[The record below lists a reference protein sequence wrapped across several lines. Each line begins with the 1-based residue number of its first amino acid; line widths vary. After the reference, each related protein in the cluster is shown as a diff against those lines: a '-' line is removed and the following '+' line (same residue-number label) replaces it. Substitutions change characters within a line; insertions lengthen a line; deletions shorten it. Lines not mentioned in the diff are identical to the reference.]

1 MDNVPV
7 LSRIVPELRVKV
19 CLDHFASPDLRAFK
33 GRESSFD
40 PYSLC
45 GFSELITLLRQGN
58 TYVKISGAYRLSAD
72 PEMQCVRAMARELM
86 SVAPTRLVFAT
97 DWPHTQFDGL
107 DIMPFIEECLSWS
120 RAGSGLRERLFRR
133 NAEELWDVQGTD
145 ENYAQRL

>member
-1 MDNVPV
+1 
-7 LSRIVPELRVKV
+7 
-19 CLDHFASPDLRAFK
+19 
-33 GRESSFD
+33 
-40 PYSLC
+40 
-45 GFSELITLLRQGN
+45 
-58 TYVKISGAYRLSAD
+58 VKISGAYRLSAD
-72 PEMQCVRAMARELM
+72 PEMKCVRAMARELM

-145 ENYAQRL
+145 ENFAQRL